1 MWYGFRQSSG
11 IYFLYPKNEIYL
23 SMKTKMIQQYN
34 CKRNHHFSADFTS
47 SLFSCLNLL
56 NISNFLFKKCLLL
69 KSFKSQNFFFKKKV
83 ASTTFGSSVY
93 DWHYILFYIRCCLFI
108 IHFPQLFRNFSVANV
123 LFSGNLLRGLWNV
136 L

>member
-11 IYFLYPKNEIYL
+11 IYFLYPTNEIYL

-69 KSFKSQNFFFKKKV
+69 KSFKSQNFFFKKRLQAPPLGAAFTIDIIFCFILDV
-83 ASTTFGSSVY
+83 VYSS
-93 DWHYILFYIRCCLFI
+93 FI
-108 IHFPQLFRNFSVANV
+108 FHNYLEISV
-123 LFSGNLLRGLWNV
+123 LLTYFFSGNLLRGL
-136 L
+136 